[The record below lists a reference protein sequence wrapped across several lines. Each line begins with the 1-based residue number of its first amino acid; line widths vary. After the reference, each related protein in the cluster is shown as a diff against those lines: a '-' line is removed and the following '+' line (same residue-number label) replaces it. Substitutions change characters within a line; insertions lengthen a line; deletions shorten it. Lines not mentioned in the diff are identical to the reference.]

1 MREEIITK
9 MIADKLG
16 DLAFDDEAIEIMYE
30 AAKQKIGASDR
41 SETIISGIQKELKLI
56 DERESRLA
64 DAMASGSL
72 RIELYDDKI
81 RELNN
86 QRVELENQLSR
97 TKKDNPETALSTLER
112 TKEVFLQAKNAKND
126 FLNGEDSKRYQMI
139 NSLLWNVW
147 FQNKEI
153 QEIQYKKAYSRIANT
168 PKNADFLYC
177 PPCRSRTY
185 DRLLKRELLYQL
197 SYGRLK

>member
-197 SYGRLK
+197 S

>member
-1 MREEIITK
+1 M
-9 MIADKLG
+9 
-16 DLAFDDEAIEIMYE
+16 
-30 AAKQKIGASDR
+30 QKINNISKTVQEKRNLLTVR
-41 SETIISGIQKELKLI
+41 SRRLGLVSGIQKELKLI

-197 SYGRLK
+197 S